1 MNTVITI
8 IHVLACLVLIVVVLL
23 QAGKGANMGAAFG
36 GSSQTVFGSSGAG
49 TFLGKMTAAIAI
61 IFMLTSL
68 VLTYSAARKG
78 SSLFEGSRAPVTKQ
92 VTPAAPA
99 QNAPTP
105 AAIPDAAKQPAAPAS
120 K

>member
-1 MNTVITI
+1 M
-8 IHVLACLVLIVVVLL
+8 
-23 QAGKGANMGAAFG
+23 
-36 GSSQTVFGSSGAG
+36 
-49 TFLGKMTAAIAI
+49 
-61 IFMLTSL
+61 
-68 VLTYSAARKG
+68 VLTYTAARKG